1 LTIGGEYPIIY
12 PNISTIRF
20 FGRAYNSAAIVNYS
34 AGAIGNDI
42 VNTGTNIGIGI
53 YQMMWTVS
61 VNNWT
66 NGTSAYINF
75 SFNTSG
81 GITMYGVPQSG
92 GATPPTTG
100 SEYVMQLQ
108 GVANSATLYA
118 TFNFSCI
125 VQSTGVSQEI
135 NLRGKINAGTN
146 AARTP
151 IGYGQ
156 VSYIKIA

>member
-1 LTIGGEYPIIY
+1 
-12 PNISTIRF
+12 
-20 FGRAYNSAAIVNYS
+20 
-34 AGAIGNDI
+34 
-42 VNTGTNIGIGI
+42 
-53 YQMMWTVS
+53 
-61 VNNWT
+61 
-66 NGTSAYINF
+66 
-75 SFNTSG
+75 
-81 GITMYGVPQSG
+81 MYGVPQSG
-92 GATPPTTG
+92 GAPPPTTG

-146 AARTP
+146 AATTP

-156 VSYIKIA
+156 VTYIKIA